1 MYLLLYIILNLL
13 IVGLF
18 VYSKLT
24 PHKARL
30 EGNYL
35 KTYNFF
41 EKIFEPVLNLLRSIA
56 KPVQVGTGLA
66 VDMSQI
72 LLLLILLL
80 LLKYVL

>member
-1 MYLLLYIILNLL
+1 MNLILYVILNLL
-13 IVGLF
+13 IVSLF

-30 EGNYL
+30 EGSYL

-41 EKIFEPVLNLLRSIA
+41 EKIFEPILNLLRKIA
-56 KPVQVGTGLA
+56 KPLQVGTGLA